1 MSVKAVIFD
10 MDGVIVDSEPIES
23 LAWEKI
29 LIEYKKKP
37 IYLHSGLIHQVGAA
51 DFNEIISRH
60 DLSGENIEEIRIKK
74 RGFFEEI
81 ILKDGTLL
89 TGVTALLKKLK
100 KEKIKL
106 AVASSRNE
114 RQVKIVIDRLELTKY
129 FGAIVGYN
137 EELRRKPFPDIF
149 LAAAANLKI
158 KPSLCVV
165 IEDSESGV
173 IAGKN
178 AGMKVIAVPNRYTA
192 NQDFSKADKVVNNL
206 SEITMGTFLFKN

>member
-29 LIEYKKKP
+29 LIEYRKKP
-37 IYLHSGLIHQVGAA
+37 IYRHSGLIHEVGAE

-74 RGFFEEI
+74 RSFFEEI
-81 ILKDGTLL
+81 ILKDATLL
-89 TGVTALLKKLK
+89 TGMAALLEKLK
-100 KEKIKL
+100 KQKIKL

-114 RQVKIVIDRLELTKY
+114 RQVKIVIDRLGLTKY
-129 FGAIVGYN
+129 FGAIVGYS
-137 EELRRKPFPDIF
+137 EKLRRKPSPDIF
-149 LAAAANLKI
+149 LAAAAKLKI
-158 KPSLCVV
+158 APSLCVV

-173 IAGKN
+173 LAGKN
-178 AGMKVIAVPNRYTA
+178 AGMKVIAVPNKYTA
-192 NQDFSKADKVVNNL
+192 HQDFSKADKVVNNL
-206 SEITMGTFLFKN
+206 SEITLKMFE